1 MPGRHVTD
9 HQMRLYMKL
18 KTTCPT
24 TLAAAKTGISRA
36 TAFQIE
42 KDPRLPSQKKVQRER
57 LRLDPLEDIFDKDV
71 IPLLEASPGLR
82 PIAIYEE
89 VMRLHP
95 TLHPGVRRT
104 LERRISSWKALYGP
118 EKEVIFRQLH
128 EPGRLGLSDFT
139 DMASLGVTIERQP
152 LAHRLFHFRLAWSGY
167 EHGHV
172 VLGGESYVALAE
184 GLQNALWSLG
194 GAPSNHRT
202 DSLSAAFRNLEK
214 DAREDLTKRYDQ
226 LCEHYGMTPT
236 RNNRGVA
243 HENGSIESSHGHLK
257 RAIEDALLMR
267 GSRDFDDLD
276 AYRRFSDEIVGRVN
290 ARNAKRIDA
299 ERAALKAL
307 PPRRTTD
314 YEEVPVRVASSGGFI
329 LRRVFYSVPSRL
341 IGFSLRARLYDDRV
355 EVYNGGTHLLT
366 ASRGRASAKGVRD
379 HVVDYRHVILSLR
392 KKPMA
397 LLGLVYRDQIFPRD
411 AYRRM
416 FDFMLETTSEKEACR
431 TAVELLAMAHE
442 RCCEA
447 EIADIL
453 EADLDQKTVPDIA
466 ALRDLFAPDPERL
479 PKVEVR
485 LASLSIYESL
495 MPAGAA
501 PTMTTPTMT
510 TPTMTGEVRP

>member
-1 MPGRHVTD
+1 MPGCHVTD

-18 KTTCPT
+18 RQTDPVAI
-24 TLAAAKTGISRA
+24 AAAKSGTSPA
-36 TAFQIE
+36 TAYRIE
-42 KDPRLPSQKKVQRER
+42 KDPRLPSQKKAARGR
-57 LRLDPLEDIFDKDV
+57 RRTDPLEDIFDRDV
-71 IPLLEASPGLR
+71 VPLLERAPGIR
-82 PIAIYEE
+82 AVAVYEE
-89 VMRLHP
+89 MLRLHP

-118 EKEVIFRQLH
+118 DREVIFRQTH
-128 EPGRLGLSDFT
+128 EPGRLGQSDFT
-139 DMASLGVTIERQP
+139 DMTSLGVTVARQP
-152 LAHRLFHFRLAWSGY
+152 LDHRLFHFRLVWSGY

-172 VLGGESYVALAE
+172 ILGGESYVALAE

-194 GAPSNHRT
+194 GAPANHRT

-214 DAREDLTKRYDQ
+214 DARDDLTKRYDQ

-257 RAIEDALLMR
+257 RAVEDALLMR
-267 GSRDFDDLD
+267 GSRDFEDLG
-276 AYRRFSDEIVGRVN
+276 AYRRFIDEIVGRTN

-314 YEEVPVRVASSGGFI
+314 YEEVPVRVTSTGGFV

-341 IGFSLRARLYDDRV
+341 IGFRLRARLYDDRV

-366 ASRGRASAKGVRD
+366 AQRGRACAKGLRD
-379 HVVDYRHVILSLR
+379 HVVDYRHVIQSLR

-397 LLGLVYRDQIFPRD
+397 LLGLIYRDQIFPRD

-416 FDFMLETTSEKEACR
+416 FDFMLETTSERQACR

-447 EIADIL
+447 EIASIL
-453 EADLDQKTVPDIA
+453 DTDLEQKIIPDIA
-466 ALRDLFAPDPERL
+466 ALRDLFAPDPESM
-479 PKVEVR
+479 PQVEVR
-485 LASLSIYESL
+485 LAPLSLYESL
-495 MPAGAA
+495 MPRGTAPVTTEGA
-501 PTMTTPTMT
+501 
-510 TPTMTGEVRP
+510 RI